1 MRVEP
6 RLINLDGVELPVG
19 FLELLRVFSNKG
31 VAALERIVGVTH
43 GTTLLAIDSTGPVTT
58 EIGVEYQLLCREV
71 FTKVAGSL
79 EMRHGS
85 PKVSRVRCAVG
96 DRLGD

>member
-1 MRVEP
+1 MVRVEP

-43 GTTLLAIDSTGPVTT
+43 GTTPLTIDSTGPVTT
-58 EIGVEYQLLCREV
+58 EIGVEDKLLRCKSFFEV
-71 FTKVAGSL
+71 T
-79 EMRHGS
+79 
-85 PKVSRVRCAVG
+85 
-96 DRLGD
+96 

>member
-43 GTTLLAIDSTGPVTT
+43 GTTPLTIDSTGPVTT
-58 EIGVEYQLLCREV
+58 EIGVEDKFLRCESFLEV
-71 FTKVAGSL
+71 T
-79 EMRHGS
+79 
-85 PKVSRVRCAVG
+85 
-96 DRLGD
+96 